1 MQVKGQEPHCHNV
14 VRKDKRDGTK
24 VERSVRMRYGEIKAI
39 TYWSSVVMVLSL
51 VNKPKFMQ
59 RITQGLLR
67 SYGERSS
74 TIPLRGSK
82 ATSEWWK
89 KNPTPRMII
98 LGCRNSQ
105 WATVMV
111 ADGNPSSMELRL

>member
-24 VERSVRMRYGEIKAI
+24 VERSARMRYGEIKAI

-59 RITQGLLR
+59 RIT
-67 SYGERSS
+67 
-74 TIPLRGSK
+74 
-82 ATSEWWK
+82 
-89 KNPTPRMII
+89 
-98 LGCRNSQ
+98 
-105 WATVMV
+105 
-111 ADGNPSSMELRL
+111 